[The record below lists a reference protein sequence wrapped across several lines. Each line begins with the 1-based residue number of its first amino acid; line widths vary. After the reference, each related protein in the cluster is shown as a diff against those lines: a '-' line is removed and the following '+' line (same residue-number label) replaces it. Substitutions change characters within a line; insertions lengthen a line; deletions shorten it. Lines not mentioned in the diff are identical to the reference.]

1 MPPDPVEV
9 PFTRPAMDILRDYE
23 AELVG
28 AIKGENET
36 GLEAMYNRSREIA
49 MRISL
54 IVARSLLETEIGPEP
69 MQWAI
74 DYVRFY
80 NRRAI
85 AMFRDNMA
93 ESSHQAICKAVIA
106 KLRASGLKGLTEAEL
121 GNRISAF
128 DALTLRDRGQVMDK
142 LVADYGIQCR
152 HTNKGQR
159 GRPRMAWFI
168 PAPEATED

>member
-1 MPPDPVEV
+1 
-9 PFTRPAMDILRDYE
+9 
-23 AELVG
+23 
-28 AIKGENET
+28 
-36 GLEAMYNRSREIA
+36 
-49 MRISL
+49 
-54 IVARSLLETEIGPEP
+54 
-69 MQWAI
+69 
-74 DYVRFY
+74 
-80 NRRAI
+80 
-85 AMFRDNMA
+85 MFRDNMA

-106 KLRASGLKGLTEAEL
+106 KLRSSGLKGLTEAEL